1 MNPAHEIRQTPMG
14 ARGGQPTAGNGG
26 SRKNHHDHIADAQT
40 NSHCR
45 PWSIGYP
52 QDLTRQGWAAPKRK
66 PAGVNR
72 RAFSWNSHRLLSPLA
87 LTSNSALLRPF
98 RHVVEPALLVV

>member
-1 MNPAHEIRQTPMG
+1 MREFEQNEFTRSNAQELRQTPMA

-26 SRKNHHDHIADAQT
+26 SRKNHHDDIAEAQT

-45 PWSIGYP
+45 PWSIGYSQGP
-52 QDLTRQGWAAPKRK
+52 TRQGRAAPKEK

-72 RAFSWNSHRLLSPLA
+72 RSSLS
-87 LTSNSALLRPF
+87 SG
-98 RHVVEPALLVV
+98 